1 MNTKIAKEICL
12 NSLKELTT
20 SEETSNTGV
29 KIPND
34 ILTNKLFQSIN
45 DLKSRVDLINN
56 KTLYNIGDS
65 EFSIFLRPDGDDS
78 NTGLEN
84 TSGGA
89 LKTLDGVV
97 DFLKKHM
104 FIGSGWITI
113 FITDGEYEVGESSP
127 FDLYDVIFQNAMASF
142 PEGPPDIIE
151 SRMLGLPRIRFVGN
165 INNPDN
171 VVIKISSKD
180 DLMYFVVSSCGVYSS
195 TLS

>member
-34 ILTNKLFQSIN
+34 ILTNKLFQSII

-56 KTLYNIGDS
+56 KTLYNIGDG
-65 EFSIFLRPDGDDS
+65 EFSIFLRSDGADS

-97 DFLKKHM
+97 DF
-104 FIGSGWITI
+104 
-113 FITDGEYEVGESSP
+113 
-127 FDLYDVIFQNAMASF
+127 
-142 PEGPPDIIE
+142 
-151 SRMLGLPRIRFVGN
+151 
-165 INNPDN
+165 
-171 VVIKISSKD
+171 
-180 DLMYFVVSSCGVYSS
+180 
-195 TLS
+195 